1 MTVKIRAAKQM
12 KKEFESEIRI
22 SIQDIT
28 EFTDIL
34 NRLKG
39 KTIQNYKFTDH
50 IYIPQNP
57 SSDWNPKYKTMRIRQ
72 YFSPEQYSRILFT
85 QNELVRGK
93 LFQFKRSL
101 YPQGKIELFKGD
113 QKMAE
118 AILRAWDYVPYF
130 QIEKTNGNLY
140 EIPQPLKFVVA
151 VEEIAQ
157 FGYSA
162 EIELWGEDILKIEE
176 RFLTILS
183 VLKIPQTAVN
193 SNPLPYIIAK
203 HLGLALTE

>member
-1 MTVKIRAAKQM
+1 M

-28 EFTDIL
+28 KFTDIL
-34 NRLKG
+34 NNLKG
-39 KTIQNYKFTDH
+39 KIVQKYKFTDH

-57 SSDWNPKYKTMRIRQ
+57 SSDWNPRYKTMRIRQ
-72 YFSPEQYSRILFT
+72 QFSPEQYSRILFT
-85 QNELVRGK
+85 QNELVHGK

-113 QKMAE
+113 QKTAE

-130 QIEKTNGNLY
+130 RIEKTDGNLY
-140 EIPQPLKFVVA
+140 EIPQPLKFIIA

-162 EIELWGEDILKIEE
+162 EIELWGEDILKIEDK
-176 RFLTILS
+176 FLTILS
-183 VLKIPQTAVN
+183 VLKISPDAAN

-203 HLGLALTE
+203 HLRLPLTE